1 MQTIKVFDT
10 ETQKRKCNITFI
22 LGNGF
27 DLNLGMDT
35 RYSDMY
41 KGYIEQTSIIGYIDK
56 FKKHLNDQ
64 APIFEK
70 WGDFEMAMAEY
81 AKILSSEEE
90 FVGCVRDFKGYMV
103 RYLTDENHKMVELI
117 KNTQNTKEILSELD
131 KSLTKFYDGL
141 TPNDKNQIK
150 SIIEKADV
158 ARHYITFNYTTP
170 LETLLAIK
178 ARDQVFWER
187 EPIHIHGKLGG
198 DIVLGVDYED
208 QLMGIKFDLTKKGE
222 RAFIK
227 PLFNEQFDK
236 ARVDTTKN
244 IILESSIICVYGF
257 AMGESDNTWVWL
269 LGDWLLAN
277 KQHHLIYYDYN
288 SPKLDSYNSDEI
300 MEVEEELKFALWKK
314 LGLEEN
320 SVLDQIHIPVGR
332 NLFNF
337 NFKEIVPH
345 ILKPSEFNPLDTY
358 ETTALAV
365 KE

>member
-1 MQTIKVFDT
+1 MQTINVFNT
-10 ETQKRKCNITFI
+10 EMPKRKCNITFI

-41 KGYIEQTSIIGYIDK
+41 KGYIEQPSIIGYIDK

-81 AKILSSEEE
+81 AKTLSSEEE

-103 RYLTDENHKMVELI
+103 KYLTDENNKMVKLI
-117 KNTQNTKEILSELD
+117 KNTQNTKEILGELD

-141 TPNDKNQIK
+141 TPNDMNKIK
-150 SIIEKADV
+150 SIIEKSDV
-158 ARHYITFNYTTP
+158 VRNYITFNYTMP
-170 LETLLAIK
+170 LESLLAIR
-178 ARDQVFWER
+178 ARDQAVWER

-208 QLMGIKFDLTKKGE
+208 QLMGIEFDLTKKGE

-320 SVLDQIHIPVGR
+320 SVLDQIHIPVGK
-332 NLFNF
+332 NIF
-337 NFKEIVPH
+337 NFKFKEI
-345 ILKPSEFNPLDTY
+345 ISQTSQLSEFNPLNTY
-358 ETTALAV
+358 ENKTLV
-365 KE
+365 IK